1 MTLLQRLFPSPAPA
15 NYRWQYFQLFRP
27 DGKPEKRPVQVKL
40 LGSDVSKDFF
50 AKCIFGRYR
59 LPVSLTKTSDCLY
72 LGSNHGYFLMRDTTK
87 LQEQTV
93 LNLLPGADL
102 SVCCDDLD
110 EGPTHFSLEC
120 ENFSE
125 LVEGYYFPEVSSQA
139 CLCDLKQRPPGN
151 IILHLDF
158 PPRYGC
164 KSISY
169 YRWTV
174 LTAGETLH
182 WVISRETVERRVIVP
197 PQLSPGQKVTLIM
210 RSLPDDAMPPVHW
223 FTLISKMLSKEV
235 TVNRFKHAF
244 EEYIYH
250 DYPVPPDRILRL
262 DADPNCRYLLI
273 TDGKQLLSPMQTL
286 NA

>member
-15 NYRWQYFQLFRP
+15 NYRWQYFQVIRP
-27 DGKPEKRPVQVKL
+27 DGRPEKGSVQVKL

-50 AKCIFGRYR
+50 VKCVCGRCR
-59 LPVSLTKTSDCLY
+59 LPVSLMPTGDCLY
-72 LGSNHGYFLMRDTTK
+72 LGSDNGYFLQRDTAR
-87 LQEQTV
+87 LQSQTV

-110 EGPTHFSLEC
+110 EGPTNFSLEC
-120 ENFSE
+120 KNFGE
-125 LVEGYYFPEVSSQA
+125 LVEGHYFPEVSSQA

-169 YRWTV
+169 YRWSV
-174 LTAGETLH
+174 LTAGEAQH
-182 WVISRETVERRVIVP
+182 WAIRRENVERRVFAP
-197 PQLSPGQKVTLIM
+197 PQLCAGQKVTLIT
-210 RSLPDDAMPPVHW
+210 RSLPDDALPPVHW
-223 FTLISKMLSKEV
+223 FALIAKLLAPEV
-235 TVNRFKHAF
+235 AENRFAHAF

-250 DYPVPPDRILRL
+250 QYPVPADRIFRF
-262 DADPNCRYLLI
+262 DADPRCRYLLI

-286 NA
+286 NF